1 MSQPWRS
8 KPNGWPGLDPPRLFC
23 STQYRGSAL
32 ANSPGK
38 SDTTISN
45 RMISDDTM
53 NSGRLRR
60 VRQASSHRP
69 PGAAD
74 SSTESVAAMGVSSRS
89 LTKWTCSAC
98 SVLSDIADPRVQN
111 GVEQVDEQARDDVD
125 DHQHGDDRDDRR
137 ALASDDRLVQGT
149 TDAGHV
155 EDALG
160 DDRSGHQVA
169 EVGAQERRDRDERV
183 PQHVFPDHAVAGE
196 PLGGGSPHP
205 VRAEVLRD
213 G

>member
-8 KPNGWPGLDPPRLFC
+8 KPNGWPDLAGPRLSC
-23 STQYRGSAL
+23 SWQNRGSAL

-60 VRQASSHRP
+60 VRQASSQRP

-74 SSTESVAAMGVSSRS
+74 SSTESVAPMGVSSRS

-98 SVLSDIADPRVQN
+98 SVLSDIADPRVQD
-111 GVEQVDEQARDDVD
+111 GVEQVHEQAGDDVD

-137 ALASDDRLVQGT
+137 ALASDDCLVQGT
-149 TDAGHV
+149 TDAGDV

-160 DDRSGHQVA
+160 DDRSGHQVS
-169 EVGAQERRDRDERV
+169 EVGAQERRDRDEGV
-183 PQHVFPDHAVAGE
+183 PQHVLADHAVAGQ
-196 PLGGGSPHP
+196 PLGGGGAHP
-205 VRAEVLRD
+205 VRAE
-213 G
+213 

>member
-8 KPNGWPGLDPPRLFC
+8 NPNGWPDLPGARLSC
-23 STQYRGSAL
+23 SWQNRGSTL
-32 ANSPGK
+32 VNSPGN
-38 SDTTISN
+38 SEMTTSS
-45 RMISDDTM
+45 RMISADTM

-69 PGAAD
+69 PGGVD

-98 SVLSDIADPRVQN
+98 SVLSDIADPRVQD
-111 GVEQVDEQARDDVD
+111 GVEQVHEQAGDDVD
-125 DHQHGDDRDDRR
+125 DHQDGDDRDDRR
-137 ALASDDRLVQGT
+137 ALAADDGLVERT
-149 TDAGHV
+149 TDAGDV

-169 EVGAQERRDRDERV
+169 EVGAQERRDRD
-183 PQHVFPDHAVAGE
+183 Q
-196 PLGGGSPHP
+196 
-205 VRAEVLRD
+205 
-213 G
+213 